1 MPIIFI
7 ILLSACTSWL
17 PEAHHIEIQ
26 QGNFITQTERDQ
38 LELGMSKEEVK
49 EIIGKAILH
58 DPYHPHRWDYI
69 YTMKS
74 EVKVNRVSRLTVYF
88 EDEQLVAI
96 DDSKFDPT
104 R

>member
-1 MPIIFI
+1 MRTIRIKKILALMPIIFI

-49 EIIGKAILH
+49 DG
-58 DPYHPHRWDYI
+58 
-69 YTMKS
+69 
-74 EVKVNRVSRLTVYF
+74 
-88 EDEQLVAI
+88 
-96 DDSKFDPT
+96 
-104 R
+104 